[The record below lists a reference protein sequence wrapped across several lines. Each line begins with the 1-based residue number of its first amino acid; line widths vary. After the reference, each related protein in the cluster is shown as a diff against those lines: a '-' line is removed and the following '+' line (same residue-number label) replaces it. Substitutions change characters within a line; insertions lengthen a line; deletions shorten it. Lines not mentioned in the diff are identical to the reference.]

1 MIHTLAQLAAKT
13 PPPPLDP
20 RHEHFMEIRDS
31 FLNDRWG
38 HTGLVF
44 FLIAFLIGLLV
55 LVLYRRYQ
63 GRAHR
68 SKPMLTYHSIAEQ
81 VGIEWRD
88 EVLLARIAR
97 ARGLP
102 SPLTL
107 MVSRGTLLH
116 HTEQYAATLS
126 PRAASRTKRRT
137 EALARLIF
145 GDERL

>member
-1 MIHTLAQLAAKT
+1 MLHAFAQLAVANQ
-13 PPPPLDP
+13 PPADP
-20 RHEHFMEIRDS
+20 RHEFFMEVRDS
-31 FLNDRWG
+31 FLHDRWG
-38 HTGLVF
+38 YTGLFF
-44 FLIAFLIGLLV
+44 FLIAFLTGLLV

-63 GRAHR
+63 ERAHR
-68 SKPMLTYHSIAEQ
+68 SKPMLTYHSIAER

-97 ARGLP
+97 ARDLP

-126 PRAASRTKRRT
+126 ARAASRTKQRA
-137 EALARLIF
+137 EALARLLF
-145 GDERL
+145 GDERA